1 MWENAVLAVQILL
14 LVAGWLLFQQARSEL
29 TARAAQMPV
38 LEEVQSL
45 KESVAAL
52 IEQLKLEATQ
62 RSAQLEARCLEAR
75 ELALTLERRLEDAR
89 EVAAR
94 PTAAAPVPSPASPRR
109 EAVRPRVEPT
119 PAPIPEGAARYQDI
133 HDLADAGVDALT
145 ISHRTG
151 LTIGE
156 VELILNLR
164 GQAERLGPQ

>member
-45 KESVAAL
+45 RESVAAL

-75 ELALTLERRLEDAR
+75 ELVLALERRLQDAR
-89 EVAAR
+89 EAAAR
-94 PTAAAPVPSPASPRR
+94 PTVAAAPAPAVSRR
-109 EAVRPRVEPT
+109 ETLRPRVEPT

-133 HDLADAGVDALT
+133 HDLADAGVDAMT
-145 ISHRTG
+145 ISQRTG

-164 GQAERLGPQ
+164 GQSER